1 METSLP
7 RVRGLAISA
16 RTFRRLA
23 AFSALML
30 LLVVAT
36 GATVR
41 LTASGL
47 GCRHWPGCQAQQFLP
62 EKGYHSYIEF
72 SNRAVAGVTV
82 FATLLAFVGSLL
94 CPGVRR
100 RVRWLAGL
108 TFAGTFAQAPL
119 GAITVHYHL
128 NPWLVLSHFLLS
140 MAVLAL
146 GVLVLLEAW
155 DVSGDVV
162 PTVLRRL
169 SLVVVFAAGLMIVA
183 GTLATAGGPHPGS
196 SSAVRR
202 LDTFGTAVYWHVRAT
217 AVFGVSFALLLVA
230 LYRRHVRQVR
240 FGVAVVAVLL
250 AQMAVGEVQ
259 YRTELPWWLVLGH
272 VTLAACL
279 WAATVA
285 FTASLWRPTRR
296 RLSVPA
302 SGRAGFPR
310 VRLRRER
317 PSSEIPASNRIGG

>member
-16 RTFRRLA
+16 RTFGRLA
-23 AFSALML
+23 AFSARML
-30 LLVVAT
+30 LVVVAT

-47 GCRHWPGCQAQQFLP
+47 GCHHWPGCQATEFLP

-72 SNRAVAGVTV
+72 SNRVVAGVTV
-82 FATLLAFVGSLL
+82 FATFAAFIGSFLYAGAKRWL
-94 CPGVRR
+94 RR
-100 RVRWLAGL
+100 LAGL
-108 TFAGTFAQAPL
+108 TFLGTFAQAPL

-140 MAVLAL
+140 MVVLAL
-146 GVLVLLEAW
+146 GVLVLLEALN
-155 DVSGDVV
+155 VSGDRV
-162 PTVLRRL
+162 PATVRRF
-169 SLVVVFAAGLMIVA
+169 SLFLAGAAGLMIVA

-196 SSAVRR
+196 SADVRR

-217 AVFGVSFALLLVA
+217 AVFGVSLALLLLA
-230 LYRRHVRQVR
+230 LWRTRARQLR
-240 FGVAVVAVLL
+240 FGLAVVGVLL
-250 AQMAVGEVQ
+250 VQMAVGEIQ

-272 VTLAACL
+272 VTLAASL

-285 FTASLWRPTRR
+285 LVVSLWRPTRI
-296 RLSVPA
+296 S
-302 SGRAGFPR
+302 
-310 VRLRRER
+310 
-317 PSSEIPASNRIGG
+317 